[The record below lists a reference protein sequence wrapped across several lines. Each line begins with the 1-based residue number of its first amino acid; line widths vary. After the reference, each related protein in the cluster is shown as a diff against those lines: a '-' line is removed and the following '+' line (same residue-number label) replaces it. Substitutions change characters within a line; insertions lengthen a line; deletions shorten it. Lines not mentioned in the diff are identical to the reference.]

1 MNHFGVCQA
10 YVERA
15 YSRYFGLLRAR
26 RDWPC
31 DGCAAKHSDELAPPH
46 IRPPGSEQSMVAAAI
61 GALKGL
67 GHEGGE
73 RMAKN
78 DVWI

>member
-1 MNHFGVCQA
+1 
-10 YVERA
+10 
-15 YSRYFGLLRAR
+15 
-26 RDWPC
+26 
-31 DGCAAKHSDELAPPH
+31 
-46 IRPPGSEQSMVAAAI
+46 MVAAAI

-73 RMAKN
+73 RIAKN